1 MNVSLRNGLYLLT
14 LCFVVSAPARADDSV
29 GKAAFE
35 RICAMCHG
43 ESGEGAEGP
52 PLVPL
57 KYGAPEILGFTRNGR
72 GNMPPQPRSA
82 ITNDEITAV
91 AAYLGTLGAAAKK

>member
-1 MNVSLRNGLYLLT
+1 MNIFLPTRVCLFLVFLA
-14 LCFVVSAPARADDSV
+14 APAVADDTA

-57 KYGAPEILGFTRNGR
+57 KHGAQEILGFVRNGR

-82 ITNDEITAV
+82 ITNDEIAAV
-91 AAYLGTLGAAAKK
+91 AAYLGTLGDAAKK

>member
-1 MNVSLRNGLYLLT
+1 MKVSPRNGLCLL
-14 LCFVVSAPARADDSV
+14 LVCFAISAPALADDAV

-52 PLVPL
+52 PLIPL
-57 KYGAPEILGFTRNGR
+57 KHSAAEILGFLRNGR

-91 AAYLGTLGAAAKK
+91 AAYLGTLTEAAKK